1 VDPSLDL
8 WSRASRDTPIST
20 LVPAPGSESMRKF
33 PPSIS
38 APSLMYRRPIT
49 LGQSLLCRV
58 ERERAVELRVGPT
71 YPVTIGDGP
80 RLVMEEEVR
89 ACEPSR

>member
-1 VDPSLDL
+1 VTPSLDL
-8 WSRASRDTPIST
+8 WSRASRGTPIST

-49 LGQSLLCRV
+49 LGRSFLCRV
-58 ERERAVELRVGPT
+58 ERAVELRVGST
-71 YPVTIGDGP
+71 YPVTIGDEP
-80 RLVMEEEVR
+80 TLVMDEEVR
-89 ACEPSR
+89 SCEPSR